1 MINISGELYIGLPL
15 DFLCEAEAQDNI
27 NKATIK
33 SQLYYSELDHKNN
46 EKFKEP
52 NVLKLYEKSLA
63 QIANEKDGDGFAKY
77 VASVLDKLFPHP
89 ELDEQVGYNNNK
101 YNLNDIFDFGGRDT
115 QPYEY
120 ASDYRPS
127 NYWEDLLPEND
138 RENTLTF
145 NVTNYGEV
153 KDYLVTKITFD
164 FTTKHDI
171 SVGNIMRPIKFIKEI
186 FYALDESPFFEN
198 LPFDTRN
205 STATYFDDSNYNGTY
220 FNEAD
225 NGTYKLIDF
234 HLVEK
239 TNNLTERLNDLT
251 PLSQEDK
258 SHGTLITIDEASSNG
273 FMNYDG
279 YGYLCKEIDGQMYK
293 SFISP
298 DMDYVLPKLY
308 KDNFT
313 HMLWFNR

>member
-1 MINISGELYIGLPL
+1 MINISGELYIGLPTHNSGM
-15 DFLCEAEAQDNI
+15 AELQDAI
-27 NKATIK
+27 NEYTIK
-33 SQLYYSELDHKNN
+33 NQLKYSKYDHKDNKN
-46 EKFKEP
+46 YPEP
-52 NVLKLYEKSLA
+52 NVLRLYEKPLT
-63 QIANEKDGDGFAKY
+63 QIYNEKDGEGFATY
-77 VASVLDKLFPHP
+77 INSVLDKLFPHP
-89 ELDEQVGYNNNK
+89 KLDDEVGPNK
-101 YNLNDIFDFGGRDT
+101 KYRLYDIFEFGGRDT
-115 QPYEY
+115 RPYEY

-127 NYWEDLLPEND
+127 NYWEDSLPESE
-138 RENTLTF
+138 RENTLAF
-145 NVTNYGEV
+145 NVTNYTNA
-153 KDYLVTKITFD
+153 KDYLVAKITFN
-164 FTTKHDI
+164 FTTEQDI
-171 SVGNIMRPIKFIKEI
+171 SIGNIMRPIAFIKEI

-198 LPFDTRN
+198 LTFFNGN

-239 TNNLTERLNDLT
+239 VDNLNEKLNDLV
-251 PLSQEDK
+251 PLSQEDM
-258 SHGTLITIDEASSNG
+258 SHGTLLTLAEAESDG

>member
-1 MINISGELYIGLPL
+1 MINISGELYIGLPTHNSGM
-15 DFLCEAEAQDNI
+15 AELQDAI
-27 NKATIK
+27 NEYKIK
-33 SQLYYSELDHKNN
+33 NQLKYSKYDHKDNKN
-46 EKFKEP
+46 YPEP
-52 NVLKLYEKSLA
+52 NVLRLYEKPLT
-63 QIANEKDGDGFAKY
+63 QIYNEKDGEGFATY
-77 VASVLDKLFPHP
+77 INSALEKLFPHP
-89 ELDEQVGYNNNK
+89 KLDNEVGTNK
-101 YNLNDIFDFGGRDT
+101 KYRLYDIFEFGGRDT
-115 QPYEY
+115 RPYEY

-127 NYWEDLLPEND
+127 NYWEDSLPESE
-138 RENTLTF
+138 RENTLAF
-145 NVTNYGEV
+145 NVTNYTNA
-153 KDYLVTKITFD
+153 KDYLVAKITFN
-164 FTTKHDI
+164 FTTEQDI
-171 SVGNIMRPIKFIKEI
+171 SIGNIMRPITFIKEI

-198 LPFDTRN
+198 LTFFNGN

-239 TNNLTERLNDLT
+239 VDNLNEKLNDLV
-251 PLSQEDK
+251 PLSQEDM
-258 SHGTLITIDEASSNG
+258 SHGTLLTLAEAESDG

-313 HMLWFNR
+313 HMLWLNR

>member
-1 MINISGELYIGLPL
+1 MINISGELYIGLPIHNSGM
-15 DFLCEAEAQDNI
+15 AELQDAI
-27 NKATIK
+27 NEYTIK
-33 SQLYYSELDHKNN
+33 NQLKYSEYDHKDNKN
-46 EKFKEP
+46 YPEP
-52 NVLKLYEKSLA
+52 NVLRLYEKPLT
-63 QIANEKDGDGFAKY
+63 QIYNEKDGEGFAKY
-77 VASVLDKLFPHP
+77 IASVLDKLFPHP
-89 ELDEQVGYNNNK
+89 KLDDEVGPNK
-101 YNLNDIFDFGGRDT
+101 KYRLYDIFDFGGRDT
-115 QPYEY
+115 RPYEY

-127 NYWEDLLPEND
+127 NYWEDLPPESE
-138 RENTLTF
+138 RENTLAF
-145 NVTNYGEV
+145 NVTNYTNA
-153 KDYLVTKITFD
+153 KDYLVAKITFD
-164 FTTKHDI
+164 FTTKYDI
-171 SVGNIMRPIKFIKEI
+171 SVGNVMRPITFIKEI
-186 FYALDESPFFEN
+186 FYAIDESPFFEN
-198 LPFDTRN
+198 LTFFTGD
-205 STATYFDDSNYNGTY
+205 STTTYFDDTNYDGTY

-239 TNNLTERLNDLT
+239 VDNLNEKLNDLV
-251 PLSQEDK
+251 PLSQEDM
-258 SHGTLITIDEASSNG
+258 SQGTLLTLAEAESDG

>member
-1 MINISGELYIGLPL
+1 MINISGELYIGLPIHNSGM
-15 DFLCEAEAQDNI
+15 AELQDAI
-27 NKATIK
+27 NEYTIQN
-33 SQLYYSELDHKNN
+33 QLKYSEYDHKDNKN
-46 EKFKEP
+46 YPEP
-52 NVLKLYEKSLA
+52 NVLQLYEKPLT
-63 QIANEKDGDGFAKY
+63 QIYNEKDGESFAKY
-77 VASVLDKLFPHP
+77 IASVLDKLFPHP
-89 ELDEQVGYNNNK
+89 KINEQVGPDKK
-101 YNLNDIFDFGGRDT
+101 YRLYDIFDFGGRDT
-115 QPYEY
+115 RPYEY

-127 NYWEDLLPEND
+127 NYWEDLLPESE
-138 RENTLTF
+138 RENTLAF
-145 NVTNYGEV
+145 NVTNCGEV
-153 KDYLVTKITFD
+153 NNHLVAKIAFD
-164 FTTKHDI
+164 FTTKYDI
-171 SVGNIMRPIKFIKEI
+171 SIGNIMRPITFIKEI

-198 LPFDTRN
+198 LTFDTRN
-205 STATYFDDSNYNGTY
+205 STTTYFDDSNYNGTY

-239 TNNLTERLNDLT
+239 VDNLNEKLNDLV
-251 PLSQEDK
+251 PLSQEDM
-258 SHGTLITIDEASSNG
+258 SHGTLLTLAEAESDG

>member
-1 MINISGELYIGLPL
+1 MINISGELYIGLPIHNSGM
-15 DFLCEAEAQDNI
+15 AELQDAI
-27 NKATIK
+27 NEYTIK
-33 SQLYYSELDHKNN
+33 NQLKYSKYDHKDNKN
-46 EKFKEP
+46 YPEP
-52 NVLKLYEKSLA
+52 NVLQLYKKSVT
-63 QIANEKDGDGFAKY
+63 QIYNDKDGEGFAAY
-77 VASVLDKLFPHP
+77 VNSVLDKLFPHP
-89 ELDEQVGYNNNK
+89 KLDDEVRPNK
-101 YNLNDIFDFGGRDT
+101 KYRLYDLFDFGGRDT
-115 QPYEY
+115 RAYEY

-127 NYWEDLLPEND
+127 NYWEDLLPESE
-138 RENTLTF
+138 RKNTLAF
-145 NVTNYGEV
+145 NVTNCGEV
-153 KDYLVTKITFD
+153 NNHLVAKITFD

-171 SVGNIMRPIKFIKEI
+171 SIGNIMRPITFIKEI

-198 LPFDTRN
+198 LAFDTCN
-205 STATYFDDSNYNGTY
+205 STTTYFDDSNYNGTY
-220 FNEAD
+220 FNQAD

-239 TNNLTERLNDLT
+239 VDNLNEKLNDLV
-251 PLSQEDK
+251 PLNQEDI
-258 SHGTLITIDEASSNG
+258 SHSTLLTIAEAESNS

>member
-1 MINISGELYIGLPL
+1 MINISGELYIGLPTRNSGM
-15 DFLCEAEAQDNI
+15 AELQDAI
-27 NKATIK
+27 NEYTITN
-33 SQLYYSELDHKNN
+33 QLKYSKYDHKDNKN
-46 EKFKEP
+46 YPEP
-52 NVLKLYEKSLA
+52 NVLPLYKKSVT
-63 QIANEKDGDGFAKY
+63 QIYNDKDGDGFAAY
-77 VASVLDKLFPHP
+77 VSSVLDKLFPHP
-89 ELDEQVGYNNNK
+89 KLDDEVGPNK
-101 YNLNDIFDFGGRDT
+101 KYRLYDLFDFGGRDT
-115 QPYEY
+115 RAYEY

-127 NYWEDLLPEND
+127 NYWEDLLPESE

-145 NVTNYGEV
+145 NVTNCGEV
-153 KDYLVTKITFD
+153 NNHLVAKIAFD
-164 FTTKHDI
+164 FTTKYDI
-171 SVGNIMRPIKFIKEI
+171 SIGNIMRPITFIKEI
-186 FYALDESPFFEN
+186 FYALNESPFFEN
-198 LPFDTRN
+198 LTFDTSN
-205 STATYFDDSNYNGTY
+205 STTTYFDDSNYNGTY
-220 FNEAD
+220 FNQAD

-239 TNNLTERLNDLT
+239 TDNLNEKLNDLV

-258 SHGTLITIDEASSNG
+258 NKGTLITIAEAESNG

-308 KDNFT
+308 KENFT

>member
-1 MINISGELYIGLPL
+1 MINISGELYIGLPIHNSGM
-15 DFLCEAEAQDNI
+15 AELQDAI
-27 NKATIK
+27 NEYTIK
-33 SQLYYSELDHKNN
+33 NQLKYSEYDHKDNKN
-46 EKFKEP
+46 YPEP
-52 NVLKLYEKSLA
+52 NVLRLYEKSLT
-63 QIANEKDGDGFAKY
+63 QIYNEKDGEGFAKY
-77 VASVLDKLFPHP
+77 IASVLDKLFPHP
-89 ELDEQVGYNNNK
+89 KLDDEVGPDKK
-101 YNLNDIFDFGGRDT
+101 YRLYDLFDFGGRDT
-115 QPYEY
+115 RAYEY

-127 NYWEDLLPEND
+127 NYWEDLLPESE
-138 RENTLTF
+138 RENTLAF

-153 KDYLVTKITFD
+153 NNHLVAKITFD

-171 SVGNIMRPIKFIKEI
+171 SIGNIMRPINFIKEI
-186 FYALDESPFFEN
+186 FYAIDESPFFEN
-198 LPFDTRN
+198 LTLDTRN
-205 STATYFDDSNYNGTY
+205 STTTYFDDSNYNGTY
-220 FNEAD
+220 FNEAY

-239 TNNLTERLNDLT
+239 VDNLNEKLNDLV
-251 PLSQEDK
+251 PLSQKDK
-258 SHGTLITIDEASSNG
+258 AHSTLLTLAKAESDG

-298 DMDYVLPKLY
+298 DMDYALPKLY

>member
-15 DFLCEAEAQDNI
+15 DFLCETEAQDNI

-33 SQLYYSELDHKNN
+33 SQLYYSKFDHKNN
-46 EKFKEP
+46 KSYPEP
-52 NVLKLYEKSLA
+52 NTLQLYKKPLA
-63 QIANEKDGDGFAKY
+63 QIAKEKDGDGFATY
-77 VASVLDKLFPHP
+77 VDSVLDKLFPHP
-89 ELDEQVGYNNNK
+89 KLDEDVGPNK
-101 YNLNDIFDFGGRDT
+101 KYSVYDIFDFGGRDT

-127 NYWEDLLPEND
+127 NYWEDLLPESE

-145 NVTNYGEV
+145 NVTNYDNA
-153 KDYLVTKITFD
+153 KNYLVAKITFN
-164 FTTKHDI
+164 FTTKRDI
-171 SVGNIMRPIKFIKEI
+171 SVGNIMRPITFIKEI

-198 LPFDTRN
+198 LTFFNGN
-205 STATYFDDSNYNGTY
+205 SQTTYYEENTYDDKTFANH
-220 FNEAD
+220 AD

-239 TNNLTERLNDLT
+239 VDNLNEKLNDLV

-258 SHGTLITIDEASSNG
+258 SHGTLLTIAEAESDG

-293 SFISP
+293 SFVSP